1 MDATTVPRKKSLKG
15 TWPRALLSFFG
26 PIALIL
32 AIRWAVIEPYVIP
45 SGSMIPNLLIHD
57 HIAVQKFSFGLRLPF
72 SDRWLVRWADPHRG
86 DIVVFRFP
94 ENPEV
99 FYIKRLIGL
108 PGDKIEVT
116 DGRVTVNGESWPLAP
131 ASAVPGDEAEDF
143 DYFRETVAGR
153 DHLVRFQKGRYE
165 TGTARDW
172 TLADGEYFFM
182 GDNRDQSSDGRVW
195 GTVPDRNL
203 IGRAWFVW
211 LSCDEM
217 LDSARFVC
225 NPSTIRWNR
234 FLKSVLP

>member
-116 DGRVTVNGESWPLAP
+116 DGRVTVNGETWPLAP
-131 ASAVPGDEAEDF
+131 APAAAEDDAEDF

-153 DHLVRFQKGRYE
+153 DHLVRFQKGRLE
-165 TGTARDW
+165 SGTARDW